1 MTPRGHTHALTS
13 QLSLSTRKFSYLA
26 PWSRQPY
33 ELHYDFLGLKIAEIL
48 PEQSGKIIYNYDAK
62 QRLDSI
68 FGDSK
73 AIEYHFYPDSNL
85 IQKVHLSEADL
96 EFDFN
101 TNMVYHYG
109 LLKETTTNF
118 KPKNDLILDKLN
130 IKYTYDGSARIGGIT
145 TQIGKHEPHAIT
157 YKYNSRT
164 GRLEGLKDLRM
175 RYESLRKTV
184 IQDLSKSFSLTR
196 DLDSYG
202 RLEETI
208 IRING
213 YEQFRLKLEYL
224 ADLDLISARSISL
237 ARGSPTSE
245 AYQYNLDLGLKSVR
259 SEVGQDYHYGFDA
272 NGNVLTV
279 KKAEKETNF
288 VLDGGDRIAMVNNQD
303 YVTYDERGYV
313 IKRGDTRYKYNVFGQ
328 MISAYEPNRFSVT
341 FYYDDIGRIMAKR
354 DHRNNVVQFVY
365 ANPYNNQSV
374 THIHYPKAAKTY
386 HMIYEEESGHLI
398 AMDTPES
405 RYYIGTDQLGSPIA
419 VFDSKG
425 RLVKEVSR
433 SPYGQVIRDTNPS
446 MDLCIDFAG
455 GLIDQYTH
463 LVHMHGRVYDPVL
476 GQWMTP
482 SWRKVATPGSMGTPY
497 DVFNYR
503 FFNNDPINLNRQAK
517 QMLNMKQW
525 LGVFGLDFDKVIGS
539 TYTSKSRHRPRP
551 AEIQPQFSMSVGL
564 LSQQKESENCLKE
577 PNLNAGISLTP
588 QVLDQ
593 DFNSYLSTRTSSFGQ
608 GMLLSDVNG
617 RAVVTITTGNDVIQ
631 SVLASILNA
640 STVLES
646 SKGGSE
652 EFYFLKEFG
661 FSSDLNELQRL
672 SGSYNISTEAGIRNN
687 PEAKVLCAQNRAS
700 TLCILYNIEK
710 RVANRWAMKKAFKN
724 AVNIA
729 WNKEVKCVRQGFNGC
744 NHEWTPNQKA
754 ELTSIG
760 QVRGYVGTEIR
771 NVHRYPALFG
781 QSSNIRFL
789 PESEVRKQRRH

>member
-13 QLSLSTRKFSYLA
+13 QLSMSMRKFSYLA

-33 ELHYDFLGLKIAEIL
+33 ELHYDFAGKCISQTL
-48 PEQSGKIIYNYDAK
+48 PEQSGKIIYNYDAN
-62 QRLDSI
+62 QRLESV

-73 AIEYHFYPDSNL
+73 AIEYTFYPDSNL
-85 IQKVHLSEADL
+85 IQKVQVSEEDTGFAV
-96 EFDFN
+96 N

-109 LLKETTTNF
+109 LLKEVTTNF
-118 KPKNDLILDKLN
+118 KPTNDLIVDKLN
-130 IKYTYDGSARIGGIT
+130 VKYTYDGSARIGGII

-157 YKYNSRT
+157 YKYNTRT

-224 ADLDLISARSISL
+224 TDLDLISARSISL

-245 AYQYNLDLGLKSVR
+245 AYEYSPDLSLETVK
-259 SEVGQDYHYGFDA
+259 SEVGQDYHYAFDV
-272 NGNVLTV
+272 NGNVV
-279 KKAEKETNF
+279 SVRKAEKETNF
-288 VLDGGDRIAMVNNQD
+288 VLDGGDRIAMVNGKD
-303 YVTYDERGYV
+303 YVSYDERGYV
-313 IKRGDTRYKYNVFGQ
+313 VKRGETRYHYNVFGQ
-328 MISAYEPNRFSVT
+328 MVSAYEPNRFSVT
-341 FYYDDIGRIMAKR
+341 FYYDDIGRIIAKR
-354 DHRNNVVQFVY
+354 DHRNNVVQFAY
-365 ANPYNNQSV
+365 ANPYNNASV

-425 RLVKEVSR
+425 RLVKEVVR

-463 LVHMHGRVYDPVL
+463 LVHIEGRVYDPVL

-482 SWRKVATPGSMGTPY
+482 DWTKVARPGSMKSPY

-503 FFNNDPINLNRQAK
+503 FFNNDPINLNRQSDL
-517 QMLNMKQW
+517 MTNMNQW
-525 LGVFGLDFDKVIGS
+525 LQIFGLDINKVIGS
-539 TYTSKSRHRPRP
+539 TYTSKSRHLPVQP
-551 AEIQPQFSMSVGL
+551 TIGPQFSMSVGL
-564 LSQQKESENCLKE
+564 LNQQKESESSLKE
-577 PNLNAGISLTP
+577 PNLLNTGSLSLTP
-588 QVLDQ
+588 QVLTHDY
-593 DFNSYLSTRTSSFGQ
+593 NTHLSTRSSSFGQ

-617 RAVVTITTGNDVIQ
+617 QAVVTIVSSGDVIQ

-661 FSSDLNELQRL
+661 FSSDLND
-672 SGSYNISTEAGIRNN
+672 
-687 PEAKVLCAQNRAS
+687 
-700 TLCILYNIEK
+700 
-710 RVANRWAMKKAFKN
+710 
-724 AVNIA
+724 
-729 WNKEVKCVRQGFNGC
+729 
-744 NHEWTPNQKA
+744 
-754 ELTSIG
+754 
-760 QVRGYVGTEIR
+760 
-771 NVHRYPALFG
+771 
-781 QSSNIRFL
+781 
-789 PESEVRKQRRH
+789 RKICCFCGR